1 MFFEV
6 KNMKS
11 LFNGVAVSPIESIP
25 FNHGEIEA
33 QKAIRDVFDNLD
45 EDIDVKYNP
54 EFIEEMNEIKKE
66 EPITV
71 AKYEDL
77 FDDE

>member
-1 MFFEV
+1 
-6 KNMKS
+6 MKS

>member
-1 MFFEV
+1 
-6 KNMKS
+6 MKTW
-11 LFNGVAVSPIESIP
+11 FNGVAVSPVESIP

-33 QKAIRDVFDNLD
+33 QKAIREVFDNLE
-45 EDIDVKYNP
+45 EDSNVAYNP
-54 EFIEEMNEIKKE
+54 EFVEEMKEIEKE
-66 EPITV
+66 EPIAV

>member
-1 MFFEV
+1 
-6 KNMKS
+6 MKTW
-11 LFNGVAVSPIESIP
+11 FNGVAVSPVESIP

-33 QKAIRDVFDNLD
+33 QKAIRDVFDNLE
-45 EDIDVKYNP
+45 EDCNVDYNP
-54 EFIEEMNEIKKE
+54 EFVEEMKDIEKE
-66 EPITV
+66 EPIAV

>member
-1 MFFEV
+1 
-6 KNMKS
+6 MKS
-11 LFNGVAVSPIESIP
+11 LFNGVAVSPVESIP

>member
-1 MFFEV
+1 
-6 KNMKS
+6 MKS
-11 LFNGVAVSPIESIP
+11 WFNGVAVSPVESIP

-33 QKAIRDVFDNLD
+33 QKAIKDVFDNLD
-45 EDIDVKYNP
+45 GDSDVSYNP
-54 EFIEEMNEIKKE
+54 EFVEEMNEIKKE
-66 EPITV
+66 EPIAV

>member
-1 MFFEV
+1 
-6 KNMKS
+6 MKTW
-11 LFNGVAVSPIESIP
+11 FNGVAVSPVESIP

-33 QKAIRDVFDNLD
+33 QKAIRDVFDNLE
-45 EDIDVKYNP
+45 EDSNVDYNP
-54 EFIEEMNEIKKE
+54 EFVEEMKDIENE
-66 EPITV
+66 EPIAV

>member
-1 MFFEV
+1 
-6 KNMKS
+6 MKTW
-11 LFNGVAVSPIESIP
+11 FNGVAVSPVESIP

-33 QKAIRDVFDNLD
+33 QKAIRDVFDNLE
-45 EDIDVKYNP
+45 EDSNVDYNP
-54 EFIEEMNEIKKE
+54 EFVEEMKDIEKE
-66 EPITV
+66 EPIAV

>member
-1 MFFEV
+1 
-6 KNMKS
+6 MKTW
-11 LFNGVAVSPIESIP
+11 FNGVAVSPVESIP

-33 QKAIRDVFDNLD
+33 QKAIRDVFDNLE
-45 EDIDVKYNP
+45 EDSNVDYNP
-54 EFIEEMNEIKKE
+54 EFVEEMKEIEKE

>member
-1 MFFEV
+1 
-6 KNMKS
+6 MKTW
-11 LFNGVAVSPIESIP
+11 FNGVAVSPVESIP

-33 QKAIRDVFDNLD
+33 QKTIRDIFDNLD
-45 EDIDVKYNP
+45 DDSELMYNP

-66 EPITV
+66 KPV
-71 AKYEDL
+71 AFSSYEDL

>member
-1 MFFEV
+1 
-6 KNMKS
+6 MKTW
-11 LFNGVAVSPIESIP
+11 FNGMAVSPVESIP

-33 QKAIRDVFDNLD
+33 QKAIRDVFDNLN
-45 EDIDVKYNP
+45 EDSVVDYNP
-54 EFIEEMNEIKKE
+54 EFIEEMKEIEKE
-66 EPITV
+66 KPIAI

>member
-1 MFFEV
+1 
-6 KNMKS
+6 MKTW
-11 LFNGVAVSPIESIP
+11 FNGVAVSPVESIP

-33 QKAIRDVFDNLD
+33 QKAIRDVFDNLE
-45 EDIDVKYNP
+45 EDCNVDYNP
-54 EFIEEMNEIKKE
+54 EFVEEMKDIENE
-66 EPITV
+66 EPIAV

>member
-1 MFFEV
+1 
-6 KNMKS
+6 MKTW
-11 LFNGVAVSPIESIP
+11 FNGVAVSPVESIP

-33 QKAIRDVFDNLD
+33 QKAIKDVFDNLE
-45 EDIDVKYNP
+45 EDSTVDYNP
-54 EFIEEMNEIKKE
+54 EFVEEMKDIEKE
-66 EPITV
+66 EPIAV

>member
-1 MFFEV
+1 
-6 KNMKS
+6 MKS
-11 LFNGVAVSPIESIP
+11 WFNGVAVPPVESIP

-33 QKAIRDVFDNLD
+33 QKTISDIFDNLD
-45 EDIDVKYNP
+45 ESGDVDYNP
-54 EFIEEMNEIKKE
+54 EFVKEMNEIKKE
-66 EPITV
+66 KPITV

>member
-1 MFFEV
+1 
-6 KNMKS
+6 MKS
-11 LFNGVAVSPIESIP
+11 WFNGVAVSPVESIP

-33 QKAIRDVFDNLD
+33 QKAISDVFDNLD
-45 EDIDVKYNP
+45 VSSDVTYNP
-54 EFIEEMNEIKKE
+54 EFIKEMNEIEKE

>member
-1 MFFEV
+1 
-6 KNMKS
+6 MKS
-11 LFNGVAVSPIESIP
+11 WFNGVAISPAESIP

-33 QKAIRDVFDNLD
+33 QKAIKDVFDNL
-45 EDIDVKYNP
+45 EENNDVSYNP
-54 EFIEEMNEIKKE
+54 EFVEEMNEIKKE
-66 EPITV
+66 EPIAV

>member
-1 MFFEV
+1 
-6 KNMKS
+6 MKTW
-11 LFNGVAVSPIESIP
+11 FNGVAISPVESIP

-33 QKAIRDVFDNLD
+33 QKAIKDVFDNLEKD
-45 EDIDVKYNP
+45 CTVDYNL
-54 EFIEEMNEIKKE
+54 EFVEEMKEIEKE
-66 EPITV
+66 EPIAI